1 MLQGPLPDF
10 SPPLVAILR
19 GIKPGEALPV
29 GEALVGAGIRV
40 MEVTLNS
47 PDPLSSIKALSEK
60 TDPSV
65 YVGAGTVLAPKEVDE
80 VRKAGGSLIVS
91 PNLDT
96 RVVKRTKELDMV
108 SVPGC
113 MTPTEVIEAVRAGAD
128 MVKLFPGEVISPA
141 AVRALR
147 AVVPAKR
154 RGDSARFIVTGGVSL
169 DNMEDYFAAGAYG
182 VGLGSALY
190 RPGKTAEEVGA
201 DAARFVKKYN
211 SIMEER
217 SNKG

>member
-19 GIKPGEALPV
+19 GIRPDEALPV

-47 PDPLSSIKALSEK
+47 PDPLKSIKALSGRM
-60 TDPSV
+60 DPGV
-65 YVGAGTVLAPKEVDE
+65 YVGAGTVLDPKEVDE
-80 VRKAGGSLIVS
+80 IRKAGGSLIVS
-91 PNLDT
+91 PNLDA

-113 MTPTEVIEAVRAGAD
+113 MTPTEVIEAFRAGAD
-128 MVKLFPGEVISPA
+128 MAKLFPGEVINPA

-147 AVVPAKR
+147 AVVPPR
-154 RGDSARFIVTGGVSL
+154 RSGEHTRFIVTGGVSL
-169 DNMEDYFAAGAYG
+169 DNMKDYFDAGAYG

-211 SIMEER
+211 SIT
-217 SNKG
+217 K